1 MLVMGSA
8 PLEHIVDIV
17 DIVVDENNNIEYDLY
32 KNLRGF
38 PTNLDT

>member
-1 MLVMGSA
+1 MLVMGSVS
-8 PLEHIVDIV
+8 LEHIV
-17 DIVVDENNNIEYDLY
+17 DIVVDENHDVYYELN

>member
-8 PLEHIVDIV
+8 PLEHIVNIA
-17 DIVVDENNNIEYDLY
+17 DIVVDDNHDIDYNLY

>member
-1 MLVMGSA
+1 MLVMSSA
-8 PLEHIVDIV
+8 PLENIVNIADIV
-17 DIVVDENNNIEYDLY
+17 LEDNIDLN